1 MTAHAVRARSRTLE
15 AGVGVAALAVLPAAA
30 SWALWHPV
38 AVEHAGPAVCP
49 FRALT
54 GLPCPLCGAT
64 RAFVYF
70 CNGDG
75 RFLHYNWGWLM
86 VWAALLGWGV
96 AALVALRRGR
106 PPPLGPLRA
115 HPRLLWALPLLLLPL
130 WAVALLN
137 AGPILGH

>member
-1 MTAHAVRARSRTLE
+1 MTAHAARARPLSLE
-15 AGVGVAALAVLPAAA
+15 LGVAALAVVPGAT

-38 AVEHAGPAVCP
+38 AVEHAGPALCP
-49 FRALT
+49 FRAMT

-70 CNGDG
+70 FGGDA
-75 RFLHYNWGWLM
+75 RFLDYNWGWLV
-86 VWAALLGWGV
+86 VWAALLVLGL
-96 AALVALRRGR
+96 AAVLRLRRGR

-115 HPRLLWALPLLLLPL
+115 HPRLLWALPLALLPL
-130 WAVALLN
+130 WAVALAN